1 MFNSKLLVHSE
12 ENHGKPWKIQI
23 SAQQLI
29 GNHEDAMLP
38 NASARRPATA
48 LWSRLRSLLERG
60 FPNVVHLWGLLEN
73 HGGKWENE
81 NEEKLTANRMISEY
95 TIYILYIYIYLGIVG
110 IFLVSQPRKK
120 NGTNAEMVRFQD
132 KVAGCLC
139 LGVTSGLFTRS
150 PFLTSMHFT
159 WA

>member
-1 MFNSKLLVHSE
+1 MENPDFCPATHWKSRRCHASKRFRPTPSDSFVEPSPESPRTGLSKRSASLGTP
-12 ENHGKPWKIQI
+12 GKPW
-23 SAQQLI
+23 
-29 GNHEDAMLP
+29 G
-38 NASARRPATA
+38 
-48 LWSRLRSLLERG
+48 
-60 FPNVVHLWGLLEN
+60 N

-95 TIYILYIYIYLGIVG
+95 TIYILYIYISRNRWHFFG
-110 IFLVSQPRKK
+110 FKTSEK

>member
-38 NASARRPATA
+38 NASARHPATA

-73 HGGKWENE
+73 HGETMGENGKM
-81 NEEKLTANRMISEY
+81 KM
-95 TIYILYIYIYLGIVG
+95 
-110 IFLVSQPRKK
+110 RK
-120 NGTNAEMVRFQD
+120 NSLQTG
-132 KVAGCLC
+132 
-139 LGVTSGLFTRS
+139 
-150 PFLTSMHFT
+150 
-159 WA
+159 